1 MIQLPTIEMQATDDV
16 WLTKHY
22 PCSGRYIV
30 NRDNGDVSIVDVQ
43 LQQLPADA
51 ARDGKERA
59 TYLTEVFIGQ
69 PALLDPDDWTLKTD
83 VENMRNAKQVEI
95 DTLKKQ
101 MEAAR
106 TDHKAAM
113 EDARQ
118 QMQHDFDLKAEQM
131 KQEYQQ
137 RQTNLEH
144 EYELRRQQL
153 ELETPKRFAQGEW
166 VSGKTLTEIIKTL
179 TGKGQEDAAR

>member
-1 MIQLPTIEMQATDDV
+1 MQATDDI
-16 WLTKHY
+16 WLAKHY
-22 PCSGRYIV
+22 SCSGRYIV

-43 LQQLPADA
+43 LQPLPDGEV
-51 ARDGKERA
+51 RDDKERV
-59 TYLTEVFIGQ
+59 TGLYEIFIGQ
-69 PALLDPDDWTLKTD
+69 PTLLDPEDWTLKTD
-83 VENMRNAKQVEI
+83 VENMCNAKQVEI

-101 MEAAR
+101 MEVAR
-106 TDHKAAM
+106 ADHEAAM

-131 KQEYQQ
+131 KQKYQQ

-166 VSGKTLTEIIKTL
+166 VSGKTLTEIIKAL
-179 TGKGQEDAAR
+179 TGKGKEDAAL